1 VVGHCQTAYLLAL
14 AFDLLPAKLRP
25 KAFAHLVDLIEAR
38 GCHLTTGFVGTPLLL
53 PVLTR
58 FGRTD
63 LAYKILLQE
72 DYPSW
77 LYTVRNGATTMWER
91 WNSYTKEHGFGD
103 VGMNS
108 FNHYAYGAVGE
119 WMYGVIGGIR
129 ALAPGFKKILFSPEP
144 GGGLTFAECRLDTP
158 QGRVECRWK
167 LRGKTLRGE
176 VIVPTGPAAELR
188 LPGQRTKKL
197 SPGRHSFTARV
208 KAS

>member
-1 VVGHCQTAYLLAL
+1 LH
-14 AFDLLPAKLRP
+14 
-25 KAFAHLVDLIEAR
+25 
-38 GCHLTTGFVGTPLLL
+38 
-53 PVLTR
+53 VLTR

-119 WMYGVIGGIR
+119 WMYAVIGGLR
-129 ALAPGFKKILFSPEP
+129 PLAPGYKKIIFAPEP
-144 GGGLTFAECRLDTP
+144 GGGLTSAYCELDTP
-158 QGRVECRWK
+158 QGRAACRWQ

-176 VIVPTGPAAELR
+176 VEVPPRTKAELR
-188 LPGQRTKKL
+188 LPGQRAKTL
-197 SPGRHSFTARV
+197 SPGHHRFAAKLRNS
-208 KAS
+208 

>member
-1 VVGHCQTAYLLAL
+1 
-14 AFDLLPAKLRP
+14 
-25 KAFAHLVDLIEAR
+25 
-38 GCHLTTGFVGTPLLL
+38 
-53 PVLTR
+53 
-58 FGRTD
+58 
-63 LAYKILLQE
+63 
-72 DYPSW
+72 
-77 LYTVRNGATTMWER
+77 MWER

-129 ALAPGFKKILFSPEP
+129 PLAPGFKKILFAPEP
-144 GGGLTFAECRLDTP
+144 GGGLTSAECRLDTP
-158 QGRVECRWK
+158 QGRVECCWK

-176 VIVPTGPAAELR
+176 VVVPPGPAAEIR

-197 SPGRHSFTARV
+197 SPGRHSFTARI